1 MNNLDEAVYL
11 EGAIYWD
18 RGGGRMKLAIITN
31 DQFNGVVLSELAKD
45 I

>member
-18 RGGGRMKLAIITN
+18 RGSYETPNYHKWSIKWSNT
-31 DQFNGVVLSELAKD
+31 
-45 I
+45 